1 MVYYLWCEAIT
12 SSSKASCS
20 KQIKLLYCNGDCFI
34 PGCMTVPLIKK
45 VKIEHS
51 ILHRN
56 LFYLLLIMHA
66 RAHAHTHTHT
76 HTHTFIQEFLFLID
90 KLDIFP
96 KSYFYFMRRLIK

>member
-56 LFYLLLIMHA
+56 LFYLLLIM
-66 RAHAHTHTHT
+66 RACTHTHT
-76 HTHTFIQEFLFLID
+76 HLFRGFFFLID

>member
-66 RAHAHTHTHT
+66 RARAHTHTHT
-76 HTHTFIQEFLFLID
+76 HTHIYSGVSFFD
-90 KLDIFP
+90 
-96 KSYFYFMRRLIK
+96 R